1 MSSTRTARARAQA
14 SNLTNL
20 AHANTHAHAHTNRP
34 YLGRVWERSGEL
46 KAGLWSVGE
55 MPRGKKRGGAERR
68 ERCCF
73 PDGKLRL
80 PALSLFLSFTCSLS
94 LQALFT
100 TFALLF
106 FLHHPS
112 HQCLHLCAPFAVAD
126 FLHLIHDHRGWDA
139 DLRRNADNND
149 HQGPFFQKSF
159 HRSKCVW

>member
-20 AHANTHAHAHTNRP
+20 AHANTRAHAHTNRP
-34 YLGRVWERSGEL
+34 YLGRVWERSREL

-80 PALSLFLSFTCSLS
+80 PALSLSLSFTCSLS

-100 TFALLF
+100 MFALLF
-106 FLHHPS
+106 FCTILLTNAS
-112 HQCLHLCAPFAVAD
+112 TCAPFAFAD
-126 FLHLIHDHRGWDA
+126 FLHLFTDSRSSRLGRRSTHRRG
-139 DLRRNADNND
+139 
-149 HQGPFFQKSF
+149 QQ
-159 HRSKCVW
+159 